1 MGIAVCMKCSVAVGR
16 HTHILFSNPVGG
28 LCSVWSV
35 LEGKHYPVDFGIRL
49 GMRCEVAGF
58 KGSIA
63 AF

>member
-35 LEGKHYPVDFGIRL
+35 LEGKHYPVDFWN
-49 GMRCEVAGF
+49 
-58 KGSIA
+58 
-63 AF
+63 